1 MKKIVIKI
9 CEDIIETIDK
19 KVNKKLENCL
29 IQEFKDEKFFFS
41 SINISQIKY
50 KIQENN
56 LQFLNY

>member
-1 MKKIVIKI
+1 MN
-9 CEDIIETIDK
+9 EIEEL
-19 KVNKKLENCL
+19 NKKLENSL

-56 LQFLNY
+56 NLHFLNY